1 MSLYSPIEPIQN
13 VLDGDP
19 EAAKLFDI
27 LVAKGV
33 KTVVCSFQYE
43 EGVTWVRA
51 LSLRGDKGRSI
62 PINVVL
68 ELRETAGFDTVIG
81 DGLLKSLVY
90 VDFWDEDLT
99 IAGNV
104 WIDVEA
110 RRIYLSE
117 LETLGSI
124 DPLSGVEIVL

>member
-1 MSLYSPIEPIQN
+1 MSLYSPLEPIQN

-33 KTVVCSFQYE
+33 KTAGCSFQYE
-43 EGVTWVRA
+43 EGETWVRE

-117 LETLGSI
+117 LETLGSL

>member
-13 VLDGDP
+13 VLDGDL

-27 LVAKGV
+27 LVLKGV
-33 KTVVCSFQYE
+33 KTVECNLLRE
-43 EGVTWVRA
+43 DGETWVRE

-62 PINVVL
+62 PIDVVL
-68 ELRETAGFDTVIG
+68 ELIKTADFDTVIA
-81 DGLLKSLVY
+81 DGLQKSLAHVG
-90 VDFWDEDLT
+90 FWDEDLK

-117 LETLGSI
+117 LRTLGSL

>member
-19 EAAKLFDI
+19 EAAKFFAI
-27 LVAKGV
+27 LALKGV
-33 KTVVCSFQYE
+33 KTVECKLLRE
-43 EGVTWVRA
+43 DGETWVRE

-62 PINVVL
+62 LIVEL
-68 ELRETAGFDTVIG
+68 ELIKTADFDTVIA
-81 DGLLKSLVY
+81 DGLQKSLAHL
-90 VDFWDEDLT
+90 DFWDEDLK
-99 IAGNV
+99 IAGDV
-104 WIDVEA
+104 WVDVEA

-117 LETLGSI
+117 LETLGSL